1 MVIELHTVVYIY
13 YSYLYYRYSFALEE
27 TGRYQ
32 DASTAAWESL
42 SINPQAPW
50 ATHAL
55 GHVIEEDRDASEGV
69 GILTSTRD
77 HWKDS
82 GLGNH
87 IAWHLCLYYFGMFNS
102 FFVCLLVCTMWN

>member
-1 MVIELHTVVYIY
+1 M
-13 YSYLYYRYSFALEE
+13 
-27 TGRYQ
+27 
-32 DASTAAWESL
+32 
-42 SINPQAPW
+42 NPRAPW

-69 GILTSTRD
+69 GFLVSTRD

-87 IAWHLCLYYFGMFNS
+87 IAWHLCLYYIGM
-102 FFVCLLVCTMWN
+102 